1 MMHLASR
8 RIWIKCIVYPL
19 MYQKNAI
26 FALVFTLRSKGDL
39 ILTRATGPIIAQ
51 SAQFS
56 KIVKK
61 WT

>member
-1 MMHLASR
+1 MNQR
-8 RIWIKCIVYPL
+8 
-19 MYQKNAI
+19 NAI
-26 FALVFTLRSKGDL
+26 FALVLTLRSKGDL

-61 WT
+61 LNIDSSQFVSH